1 MKRKTL
7 VYGLILAVMVFSP
20 LLGGCGKSFQEPEP
34 TAIPTQEPE
43 PSATPTQEPEPTAAP
58 TQELGQWT
66 PVTSL
71 PEALGSGVIRCSE
84 DPDSF
89 YLASGTVGEM
99 ETSNRTYRYDIKTAT
114 WHRLADMPAPLRL
127 SGLACY
133 QGKIYVAGGWDMAL
147 MDVFFIYDLQTD
159 KWSRGKAIPEPV
171 WGASM
176 GAWDGKLYLV
186 GGDRGEID
194 FVPENKVDVYDIA
207 AQTWTAGGGADMPT
221 ASGFYGHVQTG
232 TYLYVVGGFSGDV
245 NANIHLTQRYDMSTN
260 TWELGPA
267 FTSARAYGQLVASSS
282 HLYSAGGDLNGV
294 GIADMTDL
302 VQVLDLSTWPE
313 GKWTSLGRPLPA
325 KNLSFASTCTDILTD
340 GEIWMVGG
348 SNTGETWHLYKE
360 VYYLPINDTCSN
372 K

>member
-7 VYGLILAVMVFSP
+7 VYGLILAVMIFSP
-20 LLGGCGKSFQEPEP
+20 LLGGCDKSLQEPEP
-34 TAIPTQEPE
+34 TAI
-43 PSATPTQEPEPTAAP
+43 PTQEPEPTAAP

-66 PVTSL
+66 PVTPL
-71 PEALGSGVIRCSE
+71 PEALGSGVIRCSD

-89 YLASGTVGEM
+89 YLAGGGVGDNM

-114 WHRLADMPAPLRL
+114 WLRLADMPTPLRF
-127 SGLACY
+127 SGIACH
-133 QGKIYVAGGWDMAL
+133 QGKIYVAGGWDMDFK
-147 MDVFFIYDLQTD
+147 DVFFIYDIQTD
-159 KWSRGKAIPEPV
+159 KWSTGKALPEKV

-186 GGDRGEID
+186 GGDRGESD
-194 FVPENKVDVYDIA
+194 FVPDKKVDVYDIA
-207 AQTWTAGGGADMPT
+207 TQTWTAGGGADMPT
-221 ASGFYGHVQTG
+221 ASGFCGHVQTG
-232 TYLYVVGGFSGDV
+232 PYLYMVGGFSGDV

-260 TWELGPA
+260 TWELGPT

-294 GIADMTDL
+294 GIADMTDF

-313 GKWTSLGRPLPA
+313 GKWISLERPLPA
-325 KNLSFASTCTDILTD
+325 KNLTFASTCTDILTD

-360 VYYLPINDTCSN
+360 VYYLPINDTCSD